1 MAKSKNQK
9 LKLLYMAKYFLENT
23 DENHSVTV
31 ADIIDYLASKDISA
45 ERKSVYDDVE
55 CLKLFGL
62 DICAEK
68 TKTYN
73 YYLASREFETPE
85 LKLLVD
91 TVQSSKFI
99 TVKKSLELI
108 KKIETLTS
116 KAGANLLNR
125 QVFVLDRAKTE
136 NEHIYYNVDKIHEAI
151 LSDKQICFKYYEWGT
166 DKKKH
171 FRKDGGFY
179 KEAPVALTY
188 SDENYYL
195 ITYKEKYNSYV
206 HYRVDKMENTF
217 IAEENRNLP
226 DEKFDLPSYA
236 KKTFSMYRGEET
248 KITVEF
254 DKSLVGVVIDRFGTD
269 VSIVP
274 SEETFT
280 AYLNIA
286 VSQHFYSWLTGF
298 GDKAKILAPENVKED
313 FVKHLKKI
321 MEKYGQL

>member
-1 MAKSKNQK
+1 MAKGGNQK
-9 LKLLYMAKYFLENT
+9 LKLLYIAKYFMENT
-23 DENHSVTV
+23 DENHYVTV
-31 ADIIDYLASKDISA
+31 ADIIEYLASKDINA
-45 ERKSVYDDVE
+45 ERKSVYDDIE
-55 CLKLFGL
+55 CLKLFGM

-68 TKTYN
+68 SKTYN

-91 TVQSSKFI
+91 TVQASKFI

-116 KAGANLLNR
+116 KASANLLNR
-125 QVFVLDRAKTE
+125 QVYVLDRAKTE

-171 FRKDGGFY
+171 FRKEGGFY

-217 IAEENRNLP
+217 IAEEGRNLP
-226 DEKFDLPSYA
+226 DDKFDLPSYA
-236 KKTFSMYRGEET
+236 KKIFSMYRGEEN

-254 DKSLVGVVIDRFGTD
+254 DNSLAGVVIDRFGTD

-274 SEETFT
+274 DEKTFT
-280 AYLNIA
+280 AYLNVA

-298 GDKAKILAPENVKED
+298 GEKAKIISPENVKND
-313 FVKHLKKI
+313 FLRHLDEIRKI
-321 MEKYGQL
+321 Y

>member
-1 MAKSKNQK
+1 MPKSANQK
-9 LKLLYMAKYFLENT
+9 IKILYLLRLLLENT
-23 DENHSVTV
+23 DEEHGLTLKELENSLSEMGVSV
-31 ADIIDYLASKDISA
+31 
-45 ERKSVYDDVE
+45 ERKTLYDDLETLKVYGVDVE
-55 CLKLFGL
+55 KRT
-62 DICAEK
+62 ESRS
-68 TKTYN
+68 TTYHVV
-73 YYLASREFETPE
+73 SRDFELPE

-91 TVQSSKFI
+91 SVQASKFI
-99 TVKKSLELI
+99 TKKKSLELI

-188 SDENYYL
+188 NDENYYL

-269 VSIVP
+269 ASIVP

-280 AYLNIA
+280 AYLNRKR
-286 VSQHFYSWLTGF
+286 F
-298 GDKAKILAPENVKED
+298 GTTTQNA
-313 FVKHLKKI
+313 H
-321 MEKYGQL
+321 QS

>member
-1 MAKSKNQK
+1 MAKGGNQK
-9 LKLLYMAKYFLENT
+9 LKLLYIAKFFMENT

-31 ADIIDYLASKDISA
+31 ADIIEHLASNDISA
-45 ERKSVYDDVE
+45 ERKSVYDDIE
-55 CLKLFGL
+55 CLKLFGF
-62 DICAEK
+62 DICSEK
-68 TKTYN
+68 AKTYN

-91 TVQSSKFI
+91 TVQASKFI

-108 KKIETLTS
+108 KKLETLTS

-206 HYRVDKMENTF
+206 HYRVDKMEHTF
-217 IAEENRNLP
+217 IAEESRNLP
-226 DEKFDLPSYA
+226 DNKFDLPSYA
-236 KKTFSMYRGEET
+236 KKIFSMYRGEET

-254 DKSLVGVVIDRFGTD
+254 DNSLAGVVIDRFGSG

-274 SEETFT
+274 SEKTFT
-280 AYLNIA
+280 AYLNVA
-286 VSQHFYSWLTGF
+286 VSPHFYSWLTGF
-298 GDKAKILAPENVKED
+298 GEKAKIISPENVKED
-313 FVKHLKKI
+313 FINHLNKI
-321 MEKYGQL
+321 LEKYGQ

>member
-1 MAKSKNQK
+1 MAKGTNQK
-9 LKLLYMAKYFLENT
+9 LKLLYIAKYFMENT
-23 DENHSVTV
+23 DENHYVTV
-31 ADIIDYLASKDISA
+31 PELIEYLASKDISA
-45 ERKSVYDDVE
+45 ERKAIYDDIE

-68 TKTYN
+68 AKTYN

-91 TVQSSKFI
+91 TVQASKFI

-108 KKIETLTS
+108 KKLETLTS
-116 KAGANLLNR
+116 KAGASILNR

-151 LSDKQICFKYYEWGT
+151 LSDKQICFKYYEWGI

-206 HYRVDKMENTF
+206 HYRVDKMEQTF
-217 IAEENRNLP
+217 ISEEKRNLP

-274 SEETFT
+274 SGETFT
-280 AYLNIA
+280 AYLNVA

-298 GDKAKILAPENVKED
+298 GDRAKIISPEYVKEE
-313 FVKHLKKI
+313 FINHLNKI
-321 MEKYGQL
+321 VEKYGQ

>member
-1 MAKSKNQK
+1 MSKKRNQK
-9 LKLLYMAKYFLENT
+9 LKLLYVAKYFLENT
-23 DENHSVTV
+23 DENNSVTV
-31 ADIIDYLASKDISA
+31 ADIIEYLASKDINA

-55 CLKLFGL
+55 SLKLFGL
-62 DICAEK
+62 DICTEK
-68 TKTYN
+68 AKTNN

-91 TVQSSKFI
+91 TVQASKFI

-116 KAGANLLNR
+116 KAGASLLNR

-171 FRKDGGFY
+171 FRKDGDFY
-179 KEAPVALTY
+179 KEVPVALTY

-195 ITYKEKYNSYV
+195 ITYKEKYNSYA
-206 HYRVDKMENTF
+206 HYRVDKMENAF
-217 IAEENRNLP
+217 VSEENRNLP

-236 KKTFSMYRGEET
+236 KKIFSMYQGEET

-274 SEETFT
+274 SGETFT
-280 AYLNIA
+280 AYLNVA

-298 GDKAKILAPENVKED
+298 GDKAKILAPENVKAE
-313 FVKHLKKI
+313 FINHLKKI
-321 MEKYGQL
+321 IDKYGQ